1 MEKERGEEG
10 ERGYFCS
17 LFKYKK
23 KPHYYNNKL
32 TTCYGTES
40 FLSSSIPYLELDYFT
55 IYDHFLD
62 LEINTVR
69 REVKGEGG
77 D

>member
-1 MEKERGEEG
+1 
-10 ERGYFCS
+10 
-17 LFKYKK
+17 
-23 KPHYYNNKL
+23 
-32 TTCYGTES
+32 
-40 FLSSSIPYLELDYFT
+40 LELDYFT

-77 D
+77 REVVRNRVMR